1 MHAPYVQ
8 SNQQHIPHMLKFNI
22 PRNLMKNIAIFIS
35 DTEPR
40 SLYRGKAH
48 NNNNKKRERE
58 RERKA

>member
-1 MHAPYVQ
+1 
-8 SNQQHIPHMLKFNI
+8 MLKFNI